1 MSPARDR
8 ECPLCGDP
16 LPLDGRCDCRGD
28 LDRDYRTAYRGLGV
42 HEMPVRHVTPA
53 TLGPKTRR
61 GDFDSVV
68 RGSEI
73 GGSDNLPDLWV

>member
-1 MSPARDR
+1 MSPAR
-8 ECPLCGDP
+8 ECPNCGDP
-16 LPLDGRCDCRGD
+16 LPLDGHCDCRGD
-28 LDRDYRTAYRGLGV
+28 LDRDYRTAYRDLGV
-42 HEMPVRHVTPA
+42 HEMPVRHVTPTT